1 MTTSN
6 SHLMYNYD
14 MDTKNT
20 KKIILGI
27 DPGSRKMGF
36 GVISIFQNSLT
47 YLDSGVIKIPLEPL
61 DSDELLEP
69 AAQFVDR
76 LGFIYK
82 IIEDMISKYQPHH
95 FAIEDIF
102 VNKNVKSALKLGQ
115 ARGSAIVA
123 ACNSDVPVSEYAARQ
138 VKQAVVGKGSADKY
152 QVQQMVRILLNL
164 TYLPKTDEA
173 DALAI
178 AICHANTSVIKKY
191 ESEQYPSS
199 SNAGM
204 IIRST
209 RFSRGRFR

>member
-1 MTTSN
+1 MN
-6 SHLMYNYD
+6 NKD
-14 MDTKNT
+14 NT
-20 KKIILGI
+20 KIILGI

-36 GVISIFQNSLT
+36 GVIAITQNSLT

-61 DSDELLEP
+61 DPDELLEP

-82 IIEDMISKYQPHH
+82 IIENLITKYQPHH

-123 ACNSDVPVSEYAARQ
+123 ACNSNVPVSEYPARQ
-138 VKQAVVGKGSADKY
+138 VKQAVVGRGSADKY

-164 TYLPKTDEA
+164 TYLPKNDEA

-178 AICHANTSVIKKY
+178 AICHANTSLIKKY

-199 SNAGM
+199 TNAGK
-204 IIRST
+204 IFRST
-209 RFSRGRFR
+209 KFSRGRFR